1 MKQLLETSN
10 RILVGGHRGCLRS
23 YQENTQKAME
33 EGIARGADYLEID
46 IQFTKDNQIVI
57 YHDTCL
63 EDKLKLIGC
72 TSDYTLDALRKYTE
86 INTLDEILAWGKSRS
101 LYFGLELKEVPVQM
115 QELSM
120 KMLPSLIRCIKK
132 YEMLQNAFVFGADY
146 QVLKALKEL
155 EKQLMIGIIV
165 PFVPYNP
172 VALMQE
178 MDASIYISYVYNLT
192 LNIVKNLKDNGYYV
206 NGSTLNTNR
215 SMELALSLGVNMIE
229 VDDPY
234 TWKEFLLNK
243 NGK

>member
-132 YEMLQNAFVFGADY
+132 YEMLQNVFVFGADY

-192 LNIVKNLKDNGYYV
+192 PNIVKNLKDNGYYV

>member
-132 YEMLQNAFVFGADY
+132 YEMLQNVFVFGADY

>member
-46 IQFTKDNQIVI
+46 VQFTKDNQIVI

-63 EDKLKLIGC
+63 EDKLKLIGS

-132 YEMLQNAFVFGADY
+132 YEMLQNVFVFGADY

-192 LNIVKNLKDNGYYV
+192 PNIVKNLKDNGYYV

-215 SMELALSLGVNMIE
+215 CMELALSLGVNMIE

>member
-63 EDKLKLIGC
+63 EDKLKLIGN

-132 YEMLQNAFVFGADY
+132 YEMLQNVFVFGADY

-192 LNIVKNLKDNGYYV
+192 PNIVKNLKDNGYYV

>member
-72 TSDYTLDALRKYTE
+72 TSDYTLNALRKYTE

-132 YEMLQNAFVFGADY
+132 YEMLQNVFVFGADY

>member
-46 IQFTKDNQIVI
+46 IQYTKDNQIVI

-63 EDKLKLIGC
+63 EDKLKLIGS

-101 LYFGLELKEVPVQM
+101 LYFGLELKGVPIQM
-115 QELSM
+115 QEISM
-120 KMLPSLIRCIKK
+120 NMLPSLIRCIKK
-132 YEMLQNAFVFGADY
+132 YEMLQNVFVFGADY
-146 QVLKALKEL
+146 QVLKELKEL
-155 EKQLMIGIIV
+155 EKQLVIGIIV

-178 MDASIYISYVYNLT
+178 IDASIYISYVHNLT
-192 LNIVKNLKDNGYYV
+192 PNIVKNLKESGYYV
-206 NGSTLNTNR
+206 DGSTLNTKQC
-215 SMELALSLGVNMIE
+215 MELALSLGVNMIE

-243 NGK
+243 KGK